1 MNARMPTPE
10 GVIRNPVSG
19 GLILSTLFAALC
31 LNLVPWHGPALL
43 ARPDLLLLM
52 LIYWCMHEPRS
63 VGAASAFLG
72 GLVMDVAESAI
83 LGQNALTYS
92 LAAYLAIS
100 MRLRVLRFGFWAQAL
115 HVVAILLLVQLLQ
128 LLENF
133 LIGVPLPS
141 SLYFG
146 RSVFGAVLW
155 PFISWL
161 LELHRLQ
168 PRREEIAR

>member
-10 GVIRNPVSG
+10 GVIRNPIRG
-19 GLILSTLFAALC
+19 GLILGTLFAGFC
-31 LNLVPWHGPALL
+31 LNLLPWDRTALL
-43 ARPDLLLLM
+43 VRPDLLLLM

-63 VGAASAFLG
+63 VGAASAFVG
-72 GLVMDVAESAI
+72 GLIMDVAESAI

-92 LAAYLAIS
+92 LAAYLAIF

-115 HVVAILLLVQLLQ
+115 HVAAVLLLVQLLQ

-141 SLYFG
+141 WLYLG
-146 RSVFGAVLW
+146 RSLFGALLW

-161 LELHRLQ
+161 LELYRLQ
-168 PRREEIAR
+168 PRREQISR

>member
-10 GVIRNPVSG
+10 GVIRNPIRG
-19 GLILSTLFAALC
+19 GLILGTLFAGFC
-31 LNLVPWHGPALL
+31 LNLLPWHGRALL
-43 ARPDLLLLM
+43 VRPDLLLLM

-63 VGAASAFLG
+63 VGAASAFVG
-72 GLVMDVAESAI
+72 GLIMDVAESAI

-115 HVVAILLLVQLLQ
+115 HVAAVLLLVQLLQ

-141 SLYFG
+141 WLYLG
-146 RSVFGAVLW
+146 RSLLEALLW

-161 LELHRLQ
+161 LELYRLQ
-168 PRREEIAR
+168 PRREEISG